1 MKKIRNLNPAVVTQN
16 AQLKALESVLL
27 KTHEFFERKVRRW
40 FSKQYSTPYMDT
52 FNIPWEEL
60 LLHYYEA
67 GIESLTYNEVYDLAV
82 TEYLPEFVNEIEEE
96 DDLFAQSLVKEQDAT
111 VAAKKAKDKANAK
124 MEQAT
129 SQLANAA
136 STVTDKLQSLNT
148 SLEKRKSTLPKP
160 KGKSVRFDDSGD
172 PDQET

>member
-1 MKKIRNLNPAVVTQN
+1 MKKIRNLNPKVVTEN

-67 GIESLTYNEVYDLAV
+67 GIENLEYNDVYDLAV
-82 TEYLPEFVNEIEEE
+82 SEYLPEFVNQAEEE
-96 DDLFAQSLVKEQDAT
+96 DEEYAKALEKEQEAT
-111 VAAKKAKDKANAK
+111 LLKKKAKDDAKAQLEAATSKIKANA
-124 MEQAT
+124 AT
-129 SQLANAA
+129 IA
-136 STVTDKLQSLNT
+136 DKAQSISKALDKN
-148 SLEKRKSTLPKP
+148 LPKP
-160 KGKSVRFDDSGD
+160 QTKKVKFEDQGD
-172 PDQET
+172 PET

>member
-52 FNIPWEEL
+52 FDIPWEEL

-67 GIESLTYNEVYDLAV
+67 GIESLSYNEVYDLAV
-82 TEYLPEFVNEIEEE
+82 QEYLPEFVDQAEQE
-96 DDLFAQSLVKEQDAT
+96 DDDFAKSLIKEQEAT
-111 VAAKKAKDKANAK
+111 VLAKKAKDKAKADLEAAAQQ
-124 MEQAT
+124 M
-129 SQLANAA
+129 ANSA
-136 STVTDKLQSLNT
+136 STVADKVQSLNKA
-148 SLEKRKSTLPKP
+148 LDKRAALPKP
-160 KGKSVRFDDSGD
+160 KAMSKKYDDEGD
-172 PDQET
+172 PENF

>member
-67 GIESLTYNEVYDLAV
+67 GIENLTYNEVYDLAV
-82 TEYLPEFVNEIEEE
+82 SEYLPEFIDQAEEE
-96 DDLFAQSLVKEQDAT
+96 DEEFAKALQDEQDAT
-111 VAAKKAKDKANAK
+111 VAKKKARDDAKAKLEA
-124 MEQAT
+124 AT
-129 SQLANAA
+129 SQMQAGAA
-136 STVTDKLQSLNT
+136 TVVDKVQSLNKALDQKKLAKT
-148 SLEKRKSTLPKP
+148 INQSKK
-160 KGKSVRFDDSGD
+160 FDDEGD
-172 PDQET
+172 PEA